1 VFMSGINVDI
11 SEIKKEL
18 GLLAGKKVSHV
29 WRGHGTYASLEVGEI
44 HEKEVD
50 SPKGKYLMKEGDWT
64 LALDGDWK
72 MYKGDGEI
80 ADSVNDDLKVLDFKL
95 QLLKDLTIKSINLSD
110 DKKSASIFF
119 DKDLAITARSAEYG
133 FISTKNY
140 ERKRSLVFEPTGEVK
155 IES

>member
-1 VFMSGINVDI
+1 MSGINVDI

-50 SPKGKYLMKEGDWT
+50 SPKGKYTVKEGDWT
-64 LALDGDWK
+64 VALDGDWK

-95 QLLKDLTIKSINLSD
+95 ELLKDLTIKSINLSED
-110 DKKSASIFF
+110 RKSASIFF
-119 DKDLAITARSAEYG
+119 DKDLAVVAKAAEYG
-133 FISTKNY
+133 FLSLANFG
-140 ERKRSLVFEPTGEVK
+140 RKRALVFGPNGRGKVEY
-155 IES
+155 

>member
-50 SPKGKYLMKEGDWT
+50 SPKGKYTVKEGDWT
-64 LALDGDWK
+64 VALDGDWK

-95 QLLKDLTIKSINLSD
+95 ELLKDLTIKSINLSED
-110 DKKSASIFF
+110 RKSASIFF
-119 DKDLAITARSAEYG
+119 DKDLAVVAKAAEYG
-133 FISTKNY
+133 FLSLANF
-140 ERKRSLVFEPTGEVK
+140 ERKRSLVFEPNGRVK
-155 IES
+155 VEY

>member
-1 VFMSGINVDI
+1 MSGINVDI